1 MGRGCL
7 AAPGRRLVLSSIL
20 PSHRPG
26 INHSFLWGSNILR
39 NFQQELHYSQVRK
52 YIDYPILKLPCYIGR
67 HELFVI
73 HNNFYKYL
81 NKDLCKRANKYKY
94 M

>member
-1 MGRGCL
+1 MGRGGL

-39 NFQQELHYSQVRK
+39 NIYKIAGEEIIELSNIKVTLLHWM
-52 YIDYPILKLPCYIGR
+52 
-67 HELFVI
+67 H
-73 HNNFYKYL
+73 
-81 NKDLCKRANKYKY
+81 
-94 M
+94 

>member
-1 MGRGCL
+1 MGRGGL
-7 AAPGRRLVLSSIL
+7 AALGGRLVLSSIL

-52 YIDYPILKLPCYIGR
+52 YIDYPILELPCYI
-67 HELFVI
+67 
-73 HNNFYKYL
+73 
-81 NKDLCKRANKYKY
+81 AW
-94 M
+94 MP